1 MQILHD
7 RVSIIEQRLS
17 MLASRV
23 EHSTELIAGNELA
36 SRNARTIMFNEW
48 QENLVA
54 SNSLF
59 QQQLARRV
67 DALDEQVQEMATMAM
82 VMDGVAYDDTEES
95 TMGDDSCSSSPTLD
109 DEREVQLDDE
119 QQQQQSEAAVAVA
132 TVQTCTT
139 NDEDVA
145 KSSTASPQRVP
156 PHVHVNDGHVLVF
169 HSGETPFDRDIPA
182 PNSVCQRLVRSADG
196 ESTFQ
201 TCIMMNNGV
210 WAVIQSLP
218 VTKFLASISMSASAL
233 AEDEK
238 HATD

>member
-1 MQILHD
+1 
-7 RVSIIEQRLS
+7 
-17 MLASRV
+17 
-23 EHSTELIAGNELA
+23 
-36 SRNARTIMFNEW
+36 MFNEW

-95 TMGDDSCSSSPTLD
+95 TMGDDSCSSSPTMD
-109 DEREVQLDDE
+109 DEREVQLGDE
-119 QQQQQSEAAVAVA
+119 QQQQSEAAGAVT
-132 TVQTCTT
+132 TVPEGTT
-139 NDEDVA
+139 NDEDVTR
-145 KSSTASPQRVP
+145 SSTTCVPPRVP
-156 PHVHVNDGHVLVF
+156 PHVHVNNGHVLVF

-182 PNSVCQRLVRSADG
+182 PNSVCQRLVRNADG

-218 VTKFLASISMSASAL
+218 VTKFLASISMSVSAL

-238 HATD
+238 HTTD